1 MEILGSSIKK
11 FQEMETPKKIIYIS
25 GNGNSKKD
33 SYISGNETFQS
44 TQKKVLFQEMET
56 LRKLF
61 IFSQKKAFLIFQEAE
76 TLKQNVLIFQDELKR
91 PQKPNFIIFSQKRL
105 LINFSKN
112 TFT

>member
-1 MEILGSSIKK
+1 MKILGSNIKK

-56 LRKLF
+56 LKWKPFLYFLKRKLF
-61 IFSQKKAFLIFQEAE
+61 LYFRKQKLLNRTFLYFRMN
-76 TLKQNVLIFQDELKR
+76 LKDPKNQI
-91 PQKPNFIIFSQKRL
+91 L
-105 LINFSKN
+105 LYFPKKGY
-112 TFT
+112 